1 MVNFGCDGGAAGFL
15 PRSAAPMPAASRA
28 RFAFELGLGI
38 CAFLFLPILV
48 LASRGAAPLGA
59 VAGICAFGLAV
70 PNSVVAWRRV
80 HGWAP
85 LFAAVVL
92 WGLASA
98 LWAVDPQHSLSIAL
112 RLTGLFVAGLSLM
125 AAVPEIAAPCRVMA
139 YLAAGLLVALV
150 LTLVQFLT
158 HGVLTG
164 MLSRRAFIEPVL
176 NQAEDGF
183 GFLLLPLG
191 AALFLTGRRLAA
203 AALLV
208 ATAVVICLLVGEAA
222 RIAFLLGV
230 AVAPLLYFWRQWLAR
245 VAAAMSVV
253 VILAAPVIFPP
264 LAGIDAARHAAQEVK
279 SSMWHRLA
287 IWSFVGSRIA
297 EKPLFGW
304 GLDSS
309 RAIPGGN
316 TAIPDGYPGQTSLP
330 LHPHNAPL
338 QVWLELGVPGALLF
352 ALFAARLWL
361 ALGRVSWPPLYA
373 AAAGGSLVT
382 ALTAALGSYGIWQE
396 WLIASEFLTLFLI
409 LVMARAAAQPMPE
422 TRSGSIS

>member
-1 MVNFGCDGGAAGFL
+1 
-15 PRSAAPMPAASRA
+15 MPAASRA
-28 RFAFELGLGI
+28 RFAFELGLDI

-59 VAGICAFGLAV
+59 VAGVCAFGLAAS
-70 PNSVVAWRRV
+70 NSATAWRRV
-80 HGWAP
+80 RGSAL
-85 LFAAVVL
+85 LFAAL
-92 WGLASA
+92 IAWGLAST
-98 LWAVDPQHSLSIAL
+98 LWAVDPQHSLAIAL
-112 RLTGLFVAGLSLM
+112 RLAGLFLAGLSLI
-125 AAVPEIAAPCRVMA
+125 AAADEIAAPDRLMA
-139 YLAAGLLVALV
+139 CAAAGLLVALV

-164 MLSRRAFIEPVL
+164 MLSRRAFIEPAL
-176 NQAEDGF
+176 NHAEDGF

-191 AALFLTGRRLAA
+191 AALSLTGRRLIAA
-203 AALLV
+203 VLVV
-208 ATAVVICLLVGEAA
+208 ATVVVIFLLVGDAA
-222 RIAFLLGV
+222 RIAFLVGV
-230 AVAPLLYFWRQWLAR
+230 AVTILFYLSRAWLGR
-245 VAAAMSVV
+245 VAAVASVV

-287 IWSFVGSRIA
+287 IWSFVGNRIA

-316 TAIPDGYPGQTSLP
+316 TPIPNGDPGQTSLP

-338 QVWLELGVPGALLF
+338 QLWLELGVPGALLF

-361 ALGRVSWPPLYA
+361 ALGRVSWLPLYA
-373 AAAGGSLVT
+373 AATGGSLAT
-382 ALTAALGSYGIWQE
+382 ALTVGLSSYGIWQE

-409 LVMARAAAQPMPE
+409 LVMARAAAQPTPD
-422 TRSGSIS
+422 RRFGSIS

>member
-1 MVNFGCDGGAAGFL
+1 M
-15 PRSAAPMPAASRA
+15 SAAARA
-28 RFAFELGLGI
+28 RFAFELGLDI

-59 VAGICAFGLAV
+59 VAGVCAFGLAI
-70 PNSVVAWRRV
+70 PNGAIAWRRV
-80 HGWAP
+80 RGWAL
-85 LFAAVVL
+85 LFAALIV
-92 WGLASA
+92 WGLAST

-112 RLTGLFVAGLSLM
+112 RLSGLFLAGLSLI
-125 AAVPEIAAPCRVMA
+125 AAAEEIAAPSRLVACLM
-139 YLAAGLLVALV
+139 AGLVVALA

-158 HGVLTG
+158 LGVLTG
-164 MLSRRAFIEPVL
+164 MLSRRAFIEPAL
-176 NQAEDGF
+176 NHAEDGF

-191 AALFLTGRRLAA
+191 AALFLSGRRWVAA
-203 AALLV
+203 VLLM
-208 ATAVVICLLVGEAA
+208 ATSVVICLLVGDAA
-222 RIAFLLGV
+222 RLAFLLGV
-230 AVAPLLYFWRQWLAR
+230 AVAVLLYFWRQWLAR
-245 VAAAMSVV
+245 LAAAASVV
-253 VILAAPVIFPP
+253 VILAAPATFPP

-316 TAIPDGYPGQTSLP
+316 APIPDGYPGQTSLP

-338 QVWLELGVPGALLF
+338 QVWLELGLPGALLF
-352 ALFAARLWL
+352 ALLAARLWL

-373 AAAGGSLVT
+373 AAVGGSLVT
-382 ALTAALGSYGIWQE
+382 ALTVALGSYGVWQE

-409 LVMARAAAQPMPE
+409 LVMARLAQAMPD

>member
-1 MVNFGCDGGAAGFL
+1 MT
-15 PRSAAPMPAASRA
+15 AASRA
-28 RFAFELGLGI
+28 RFAFELGLDI
-38 CAFLFLPILV
+38 CVFLFLPILV

-59 VAGICAFGLAV
+59 VAGVCAFGLAV
-70 PNSVVAWRRV
+70 PNSAAAWRRV
-80 HGWAP
+80 RGWAP
-85 LFAAVVL
+85 LFAALIV
-92 WGLASA
+92 WGLASE

-112 RLTGLFVAGLSLM
+112 RLAGLFLAGLSLI
-125 AAVPEIAAPCRVMA
+125 AAAGEIAAPDRLMVCA
-139 YLAAGLLVALV
+139 AAGLVVALV
-150 LTLVQFLT
+150 LTLAQFLT
-158 HGVLTG
+158 HGALTG
-164 MLSRRAFIEPVL
+164 MLSRRAFIEPAL
-176 NQAEDGF
+176 NHAEDGF

-191 AALFLTGRRLAA
+191 AALFLTGRRWVAGIVV
-203 AALLV
+203 V
-208 ATAVVICLLVGEAA
+208 ATAAVIFVLVGDAA

-230 AVAPLLYFWRQWLAR
+230 AVMILFYFARTWLAR
-245 VAAAMSVV
+245 VAAALSVI

-297 EKPLFGW
+297 ERPAFGW

-309 RAIPGGN
+309 RAIPGGD
-316 TAIPDGYPGQTSLP
+316 APIPDGHPGQTMLP

-338 QVWLELGVPGALLF
+338 QVWLELGLPGALLF

-361 ALGRVSWPPLYA
+361 ALGRVPWPPLYA

-382 ALTAALGSYGIWQE
+382 ALTVALSSYGVWQE

-409 LVMARAAAQPMPE
+409 LVMARVAAQPMPD
-422 TRSGSIS
+422 RRLGSIS

>member
-1 MVNFGCDGGAAGFL
+1 
-15 PRSAAPMPAASRA
+15 MPAAFRA
-28 RFAFELGLGI
+28 RFAFELGLDI

-48 LASRGAAPLGA
+48 LASRGVAPLGA
-59 VAGICAFGLAV
+59 VAGVCAFGLVA
-70 PNSVVAWRRV
+70 PNGAAAWRRV
-80 HGWAP
+80 RGWAL
-85 LFAAVVL
+85 LFAALIV

-98 LWAVDPQHSLSIAL
+98 FWAVDPQHSLAIAL
-112 RLTGLFVAGLSLM
+112 RLTALFLAGLSLM
-125 AAVPEIAAPCRVMA
+125 AAVDEIAAPGRVMA
-139 YLAAGLLVALV
+139 CLTAGLVAALM
-150 LTLVQFLT
+150 LTLVQFWT

-191 AALFLTGRRLAA
+191 AAWFLSGRRWV

-208 ATAVVICLLVGEAA
+208 VATAAVICLLVGDAA
-222 RIAFLLGV
+222 QIAFLLGV
-230 AVAPLLYFWRQWLAR
+230 AVAALLYFWRRWLAR
-245 VAAAMSVV
+245 IAAAASVV

-287 IWSFVGSRIA
+287 IWSFAGSRIA
-297 EKPLFGW
+297 EKPFFGW

-316 TAIPDGYPGQTSLP
+316 TPIPHGYPGQTSLP

-361 ALGRVSWPPLYA
+361 ALGRVTWPPLYA

-382 ALTAALGSYGIWQE
+382 VLTVGLGSYGIWQE

-409 LVMARAAAQPMPE
+409 LVMARAAAQAMPD
-422 TRSGSIS
+422 RRLGSIS

>member
-1 MVNFGCDGGAAGFL
+1 
-15 PRSAAPMPAASRA
+15 MPAASRA
-28 RFAFELGLGI
+28 RFAFELGLDL

-59 VAGICAFGLAV
+59 VAGVCAFGLAV
-70 PNSVVAWRRV
+70 PNGAIAWRRV
-80 HGWAP
+80 RGWAL
-85 LFAAVVL
+85 LFAALIV
-92 WGLASA
+92 WGLAST

-112 RLTGLFVAGLSLM
+112 RLIGLFLAGLSLM
-125 AAVPEIAAPCRVMA
+125 AAAGKIAAPSRLVAC
-139 YLAAGLLVALV
+139 LAAGLVVALM

-158 HGVLTG
+158 LGALTG
-164 MLSRRAFIEPVL
+164 MLSRRAFIEPAL
-176 NQAEDGF
+176 NHAEDGF

-191 AALFLTGRRLAA
+191 AALFLTGWRWAA
-203 AALLV
+203 AVLLV
-208 ATAVVICLLVGEAA
+208 ATAVVICLLVGDAA

-230 AVAPLLYFWRQWLAR
+230 VVAVLFYFWRQWLAR
-245 VAAAMSVV
+245 LAAAASVV

-316 TAIPDGYPGQTSLP
+316 TPIPDGYPGQTSLP

-373 AAAGGSLVT
+373 AATGGSLVA
-382 ALTAALGSYGIWQE
+382 ALTVALGSYGVWQE

-409 LVMARAAAQPMPE
+409 LVMARVAAQPIPD
-422 TRSGSIS
+422 RRLGSIS